1 MYCFISCIS
10 QSIITVNRLHIENV
24 KPLKFNILDL
34 FLYANKL
41 ERENISSQVLPKDIQ
56 LELLLFGFFSMYIY
70 DNKDLTFCIPFRR

>member
-1 MYCFISCIS
+1 MDCFISCIS

-41 ERENISSQVLPKDIQ
+41 ERERENISSQVLPKDIQ

-70 DNKDLTFCIPFRR
+70 DNKDLTF